1 MRKALIV
8 LAAAGVLGA
17 SVFMV
22 HRVFSQPSRYEG
34 KTIRKIEFV
43 GLKNAD
49 KEDLYE
55 VLVSD
60 VGFPLKAAEV
70 REDIKAVFKTGQFEN
85 VQVEIEEF

>member
-8 LAAAGVLGA
+8 LAAAGILGA

-49 KEDLYE
+49 K
-55 VLVSD
+55 
-60 VGFPLKAAEV
+60 
-70 REDIKAVFKTGQFEN
+70 
-85 VQVEIEEF
+85 